1 LLSEGW
7 ADAVKRRA
15 AAWCGVRVD
24 GGSPLGPSAGLLI
37 LLGNDDDRH
46 TIRPD
51 PRDWPLPLSS
61 DLGVRIYESRV

>member
-1 LLSEGW
+1 M
-7 ADAVKRRA
+7 
-15 AAWCGVRVD
+15 
-24 GGSPLGPSAGLLI
+24 LI
-37 LLGNDDDRH
+37 LLCNDDDRH